1 MEAERFLTD
10 DTWVEDEAA
19 LLKAVTAA
27 WVAAVE
33 DRHVVFFCHFVDG
46 CEKADEVLLGVD
58 ILLSMST
65 QQNIPSFLKTKS
77 CMNV

>member
-1 MEAERFLTD
+1 MESEGFLTD

-33 DRHVVFFCHFVDG
+33 DRHVVFFGHLVNG
-46 CEKADEVLLGVD
+46 CEKADEVLLGIDVLLAVCAQQD
-58 ILLSMST
+58 IT
-65 QQNIPSFLKTKS
+65 SFLKSKS